1 VLEDYLRQVVTV
13 RFAQPLEELRRGM
26 KQLAGDAATMSVNV
40 ETQLPAAVEGAGGA
54 LLTGQPLLAGTGVLA
69 FRFSQ

>member
-1 VLEDYLRQVVTV
+1 MLEDYLRQVVTV

-26 KQLAGDAATMSVNV
+26 KQLTGDAATMSVNV